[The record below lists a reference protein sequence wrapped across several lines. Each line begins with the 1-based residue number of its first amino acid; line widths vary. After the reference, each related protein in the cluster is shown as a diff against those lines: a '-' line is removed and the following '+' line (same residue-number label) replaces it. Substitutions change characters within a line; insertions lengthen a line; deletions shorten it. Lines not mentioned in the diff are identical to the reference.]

1 MIVLDSSALLAIAL
15 EEPGASSVQ
24 AVAREAALSS
34 ANLAEILTVVER
46 NGGDSEQI
54 FLDIVALG
62 VEITP
67 VSTAHARMAAQIW
80 KKYPRLNLSLGDRL
94 CLALAFD
101 LRADVLTSDREMTKT
116 DLGIHVALFR

>member
-1 MIVLDSSALLAIAL
+1 VIVLDSSALLAIAL
-15 EEPGASSVQ
+15 EEPGAGSVQ

-62 VEITP
+62 VEIVP
-67 VSTAHARMAAQIW
+67 VSTAYARMAAQIW

-101 LRADVLTSDREMTKT
+101 LHADVLTSDREMAKT